1 MRFASI
7 SANFYSARRR
17 SQLSDDDFNPDD
29 IRKVRVE
36 EIPNTGKEPD
46 RELQAVTDPM
56 APLKHEKGWF
66 GHVFGA
72 RSEKSG
78 NIAGLLVIGAVILM
92 GVAYFHPITAPGGKA
107 GIEPKDFMASLVSL
121 VTLAL
126 GYLFGRN
133 SRSD

>member
-1 MRFASI
+1 MADEEFK
-7 SANFYSARRR
+7 
-17 SQLSDDDFNPDD
+17 PDD
-29 IRKVRVE
+29 IRQVRVE
-36 EIPNTGKEPD
+36 EIPNTGSEPEKEKAA
-46 RELQAVTDPM
+46 LADPM
-56 APLKHEKGWF
+56 APLKAEKGWF

-78 NIAGLLVIGAVILM
+78 NIAGLLVIVALAFIGF
-92 GVAYFHPITAPGGKA
+92 AYFAPAKPVLPNEA
-107 GIEPKDFMASLVSL
+107 SILPKDFLAALVSL

>member
-1 MRFASI
+1 MAG
-7 SANFYSARRR
+7 A
-17 SQLSDDDFNPDD
+17 DEFNPAD
-29 IRKVRVE
+29 IRKVKVE
-36 EIPNTGKEPD
+36 EIPNTGQKPQE
-46 RELQAVTDPM
+46 ELKDVTDPM
-56 APLKHEKGWF
+56 APLKAEKGWF

-78 NIAGLLVIGAVILM
+78 NIAGLLVIISLGLI
-92 GVAYFHPITAPGGKA
+92 GWAYFSPAKPVLADQASIL
-107 GIEPKDFMASLVSL
+107 PKDFLSALVSL